1 MNIGIVRRLIDL
13 VLFRCGPQDLPGNQS
28 TLIATAVAYC
38 IAQFAQI
45 GLLGAPTAAF
55 VQAILA
61 TILLG
66 LYAAAVLRIRKL
78 SNRLH
83 QTGTALFGTGS
94 LLTLAMLPA
103 TWALLP
109 YLESIAQAQR
119 ASDITLNS
127 PLAALAYVIIG
138 IWGLA
143 VYSHIYRHAL
153 DVSIALAIG
162 VTIGFEAL
170 VLVVFSVLG

>member
-13 VLFRCGPQDLPGNQS
+13 VLFRCGPQDVPGNQS
-28 TLIATAVAYC
+28 TLIATAGAYC

-45 GLLGAPTAAF
+45 GMLGAPTAAL

-66 LYAAAVLRIRKL
+66 AYAQGVLRLRKL
-78 SNRLH
+78 TNRFH
-83 QTGTALFGTGS
+83 QTATALFGTGT

-109 YLESIAQAQR
+109 YLESIAQAQQ
-119 ASDITLNS
+119 ASDIHMNS
-127 PLAALAYVIIG
+127 PLAALAYVVIG
-138 IWGLA
+138 VWGLA

-153 DVSIALAIG
+153 DVSIALGVG

-170 VLVVFSVLG
+170 VLLVFSVFG

>member
-1 MNIGIVRRLIDL
+1 MGIVRRLIDL

-94 LLTLAMLPA
+94 IRCASYIMLRPSGSNR
-103 TWALLP
+103 ALLRS
-109 YLESIAQAQR
+109 LEMFDRGVAATR
-119 ASDITLNS
+119 NLASRFGLD
-127 PLAALAYVIIG
+127 AAVRRRL
-138 IWGLA
+138 
-143 VYSHIYRHAL
+143 R
-153 DVSIALAIG
+153 
-162 VTIGFEAL
+162 
-170 VLVVFSVLG
+170 